1 MPSQALCLRS
11 SYAFAGRMLCRK
23 YTSTGALH
31 SQHLCLS
38 KHSAFVAAMRPQDL
52 DNCEK
57 DAFAGIAL
65 RQAFC
70 NQHAVCVR
78 RNHAFAGAMSL
89 QALPSQG
96 ACLRRGV
103 AFANAI
109 NSQGSHL
116 RKTYQHRKNCAA
128 AGDTH
133 SHEVCLRKNH
143 VWQEFCTRNIVNFR
157 RRYAFA
163 GSLPLQ

>member
-1 MPSQALCLRS
+1 
-11 SYAFAGRMLCRK
+11 MLYRK
-23 YTSTGALH
+23 YTTTGALH